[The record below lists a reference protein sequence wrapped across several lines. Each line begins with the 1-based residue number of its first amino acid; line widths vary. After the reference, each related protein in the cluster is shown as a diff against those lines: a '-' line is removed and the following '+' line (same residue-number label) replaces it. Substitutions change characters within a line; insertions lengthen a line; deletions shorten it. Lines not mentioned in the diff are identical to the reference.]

1 MLPGAAPTLAL
12 LLVGAHGGSPEQ
24 GPQAG
29 PDLKAAHVVWSYDT
43 GG

>member
-1 MLPGAAPTLAL
+1 MLPSAALASAL
-12 LLVGAHGGSPEQ
+12 LLVGAHGSPKQ

-29 PDLKAAHVVWSYDT
+29 AALEGAHVVWSYDT